1 MTAPLLMLGASLLF
15 ATMGVCVKLASAH
28 YGAGE
33 IVLYRSLV
41 GAVFIAG
48 LSHWRG
54 GSLRTTI
61 PAMHF
66 WRSLTGVIS
75 LALWFYAIGK
85 LPLATAVTL
94 NYMSSVWMA
103 LFLIGGA
110 VMLGSARVDPR
121 LVATV
126 LAGFAGV
133 ALVLQPTLERDQF
146 QGALAGLT
154 SGLTSAMAYLQVT
167 ALGRA
172 GEPEYRVVFYFSV
185 GGVLMGS
192 LLTLMSG
199 AHAHTLQG
207 AALLLAIGVLA
218 TTAQMM
224 MTRAYAIGRALTNA
238 SLQYMGI
245 AFAFVFGVLVF
256 DDPVTGLALAGMVL
270 IVGAGLVATRLRQR
284 AAPADTDH
292 AGET

>member
-1 MTAPLLMLGASLLF
+1 
-15 ATMGVCVKLASAH
+15 
-28 YGAGE
+28 
-33 IVLYRSLV
+33 
-41 GAVFIAG
+41 
-48 LSHWRG
+48 
-54 GSLRTTI
+54 
-61 PAMHF
+61 
-66 WRSLTGVIS
+66 
-75 LALWFYAIGK
+75 
-85 LPLATAVTL
+85 
-94 NYMSSVWMA
+94 
-103 LFLIGGA
+103 
-110 VMLGSARVDPR
+110 
-121 LVATV
+121 
-126 LAGFAGV
+126 
-133 ALVLQPTLERDQF
+133 
-146 QGALAGLT
+146 
-154 SGLTSAMAYLQVT
+154 
-167 ALGRA
+167 
-172 GEPEYRVVFYFSV
+172 
-185 GGVLMGS
+185 MGS

>member
-146 QGALAGLT
+146 QCALAGLT

-256 DDPVTGLALAGMVL
+256 DDPVTGLALAGMVQ